1 MDEWVAMFDDAPG
14 GEQQVLLTE
23 VDILKELPEREVDH
37 IATRSPIVRLGEKE
51 TLTLGGDLRGILL
64 LVSGRVRIHEPH
76 SGGQD
81 LTFSV
86 VEGATLVGQG
96 GSTPRPS
103 RALLVEAL
111 EPSVLRVVEQQDF
124 EDLVLRNPKV
134 GVNIIRLLGERLHE
148 YERRLS
154 DLIRKEVPA
163 RLAGLLLQLSER
175 EEAMAGHKERR
186 IPARY
191 THRQLAS
198 MVGSNREAV
207 TRAFG
212 VLRKAGAV
220 QTRDRQIYVTD
231 AAALAYFAEVEH

>member
-1 MDEWVAMFDDAPG
+1 MIDDVLG
-14 GEQQVLLTE
+14 EEQQQFLAE
-23 VDILKELPEREVDH
+23 VDILKGLLEREVDYV
-37 IATRSPIVRLGEKE
+37 ATRSPIVRLSEKQS
-51 TLTLGGDLRGILL
+51 LTLGEDLRGILF
-64 LVSGRVRIHEPH
+64 LVSGQVRVHEPNFR
-76 SGGQD
+76 GQD

-86 VEGATLVGQG
+86 VEGGTIVGQTR
-96 GSTPRPS
+96 STPRPS

-111 EPSVLRVVEQQDF
+111 EPSVLRVVEWEDF

-134 GVNIIRLLGERLHE
+134 GVKTIRLLGERLDA
-148 YERRLS
+148 YEGRLS

-163 RLAGLLLQLSER
+163 RLAGLILRLSEHHR
-175 EEAMAGHKERR
+175 VVTDKGRR
-186 IPARY
+186 RVIRTRY
-191 THRQLAS
+191 THQQLAS

-231 AAALAYFAEVEH
+231 EDALARLAEVVR